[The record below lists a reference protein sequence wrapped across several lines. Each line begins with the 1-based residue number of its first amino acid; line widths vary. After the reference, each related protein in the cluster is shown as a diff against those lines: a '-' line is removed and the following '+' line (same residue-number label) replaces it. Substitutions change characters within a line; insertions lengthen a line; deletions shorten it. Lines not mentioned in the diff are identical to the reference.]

1 MTIASI
7 WIECGHSPLQCQP
20 QQDSRDSRN
29 LIVLQPYNLTVMH
42 LQTHILSIRPCYHT
56 CIANTHRKHTSFCRA
71 HAQSNSLALGML
83 YSYTSKQLYV
93 WLLCKLSFH
102 AQCSMSIYQQDWLT
116 LVFLFVNCG
125 GFLFTS
131 GWSVYQRLHPSVLN
145 SKLVAMAQNGPFT
158 ADFSTI
164 LCATLME
171 VFSLSPL
178 F

>member
-1 MTIASI
+1 MSTTGIQ
-7 WIECGHSPLQCQP
+7 LY
-20 QQDSRDSRN
+20 
-29 LIVLQPYNLTVMH
+29 YN
-42 LQTHILSIRPCYHT
+42 HT
-56 CIANTHRKHTSFCRA
+56 CICKHTFCQFNHATVHALQIRIANTLHSVVHMLKVIHFLWVCCTS
-71 HAQSNSLALGML
+71 
-83 YSYTSKQLYV
+83 YIPKQLYV

-131 GWSVYQRLHPSVLN
+131 GWSVYQRLHPRVLN